1 MTKIPNESF
10 LSLHE
15 YWRSLG
21 LEIDSDSSM
30 ERFVQAKIRA
40 ITSDNTGRYI
50 TYSPKLGGKSTFMV
64 KLESDDLRSAPIVS
78 LRTGVYE
85 AGVERIMETFLPSV
99 ENFLDLGANIGFYS
113 MFAVSLNPKIRVI
126 AFEPNPTVRNR
137 LFENLIIN
145 GYLTQ
150 VSVIPFGLSSIHGT
164 AEFFVPPMSGS
175 GAGSLKNLHAEE
187 GTPSRFQVELHSID
201 EIFRKD
207 SKIDL
212 IKIDIEGSEYQAILG
227 GQELINT
234 QQPIIVI
241 ELLRKWMSAFGSHP
255 QEVLLKLSTL
265 GYVCFGI
272 NDEYLRK
279 IQEIDERTE
288 ETNFLFFPKSRNQTA
303 LSKLNVI

>member
-1 MTKIPNESF
+1 MPNESF

-30 ERFVQAKIRA
+30 AKFVQAKIKA
-40 ITSDNTGRYI
+40 ITSDSTGRYI
-50 TYSPKLGGKSTFMV
+50 TYSPKLGGESTFMV

-85 AGVERIMETFLPSV
+85 AGVERIMETLLPSA

-126 AFEPNPTVRNR
+126 AFEPNPIVRNR

-145 GYLTQ
+145 RYLTQ
-150 VSVIPFGLSSIHGT
+150 VSVIPFGLSSIHET
-164 AEFFVPPMSGS
+164 AEFFVPPISGS
-175 GAGSLKNLHAEE
+175 GAGSLKNLHIEE

-201 EIFRKD
+201 EIFSKD
-207 SKIDL
+207 SEIDL

-227 GQELINT
+227 GEELINA
-234 QQPIIVI
+234 QQPVIVI

-255 QEVLLKLSTL
+255 QEVLLKLNTL

-279 IQEIDERTE
+279 IQEIDEGTE

-303 LSKLNVI
+303 LSKLRVI